1 VEALSSKVAVQ
12 ELSPA
17 LLDACRRGDRRA
29 LEDVLTRHTP
39 DLERLIVRMIG
50 PRADVDDVMQTALMA
65 IVSAFP
71 RYRGEAWLRTWMT
84 RITVNVVRD
93 YHRQPHHRRVV
104 LQMVPGTPGE
114 NEAEDRD
121 LPDQQAMGR
130 RQLER
135 VYDHLAAIGPKKRLA
150 FVLHV
155 FEGFPID
162 EVAALTGAT
171 QAATKS
177 RIFWARRALLGK
189 ARKDPLLRELL
200 GESEAEA

>member
-1 VEALSSKVAVQ
+1 LSPKLAVQ

-39 DLERLIVRMIG
+39 DLERLIVRMVG
-50 PRADVDDVMQTALMA
+50 PRADVDDILQTALMA
-65 IVSAFP
+65 VVSAFP
-71 RYRGEAWLRTWMT
+71 RYRGEASLRTWMT
-84 RITVNVVRD
+84 KITVNVVRD
-93 YHRQPHHRRVV
+93 YLRQPHHKRFV
-104 LQMVPGTPGE
+104 LHVVPGEQEEGE
-114 NEAEDRD
+114 TEARD
-121 LPDQQAMGR
+121 LPDRLAMGR

-135 VYDHLAAIGPKKRLA
+135 VYDHLAEIAPKKRLA

-162 EVAALTGAT
+162 EVAALTNST

-200 GESEAEA
+200 GEQEVKA

>member
-1 VEALSSKVAVQ
+1 MQ

-17 LLDACRRGDRRA
+17 ALDACRRGDRRA
-29 LEDVLTRHTP
+29 LDDVLTRHTP
-39 DLERLIVRMIG
+39 DLERLIVRMVG
-50 PRADVDDVMQTALMA
+50 PRADVDDILQTALMA
-65 IVSAFP
+65 VVSAFQ
-71 RYRGEAWLRTWMT
+71 RYRGEASLRTWMT

-93 YHRQPHHRRVV
+93 YLRQPRHRRVV
-104 LQMVPGTPGE
+104 LQLVAGE

-121 LPDQQAMGR
+121 GPDLQAGNR

-135 VYDHLAAIGPKKRLA
+135 VYDHLATIAPKKRLA

-162 EVAALTGAT
+162 EVAALTDSS

-189 ARKDPLLRELL
+189 ARKDPLLCELISGWE
-200 GESEAEA
+200 GER